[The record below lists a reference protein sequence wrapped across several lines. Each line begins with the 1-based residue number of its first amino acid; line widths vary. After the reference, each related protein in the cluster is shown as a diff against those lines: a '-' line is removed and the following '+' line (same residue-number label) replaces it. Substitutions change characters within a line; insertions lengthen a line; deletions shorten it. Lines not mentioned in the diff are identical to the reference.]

1 MNFNLTIIG
10 FGVIGVE
17 TLHSLVSKIKKN
29 QKLNI
34 AVIEQNLNNIPGGVA
49 YSKKNSKFG
58 FFNNPLRL
66 SHPLF
71 KYWIKK
77 KENIKK
83 LISFIEKNPSYQL
96 NQWLKKNLNGLQKKN
111 ISKEIYFPRLI
122 YSFYLEEKIIETVKL
137 LKKKKLQ
144 VFYLNGNLNK
154 VEFMKN
160 YLILKPKSN
169 FTIFKIHDLKKKM
182 QISKTKIRFKFL
194 KSEKI
199 IIGNGLLPPK
209 KIHSSNTSSNN
220 NYIWD
225 FYAEGG
231 TNNLLQKINAIK
243 KKKKKII
250 LTFIGNKAGL
260 LETML
265 QLKRIF
271 DEKKLDIKIYVISKK
286 SATLNKAEFSKN
298 FKNFKLSFFNK
309 EKIKNIRKANEI
321 LVLLKKEF
329 KKASLKKFN
338 KYDVWTTI
346 LKNNILIKSLSKL
359 NIYEKKKYNLFIFPQ
374 IRNITRFTF
383 SQTVFAKEDLEKNNK
398 ISLFKGKAISIK
410 KLKNAIYIKTDK
422 NKFLKSDIVINV
434 SGPVHLDEIN
444 DESNFM
450 KSVKNNTN
458 KIDKRGFITDKKFM
472 LTDRIFIPGVLAYNF
487 NPFRQT
493 IIKAITNNSH
503 TVVNFLLNNISKK

>member
-17 TLHSLVSKIKKN
+17 TLHSFASKIKKD
-29 QKLNI
+29 QKFNI
-34 AVIEQNLNNIPGGVA
+34 AIIEQNLNNIPGGVA
-49 YSKKNSKFG
+49 YSKKSSKFG

-71 KYWIKK
+71 KSWIKK

-83 LISFIEKNPSYQL
+83 LISFIEKNPSYHL
-96 NQWLKKNLNGLQKKN
+96 NQWLKNNLSGLQKKN

-122 YSFYLEEKIIETVKL
+122 YSFYLEEKIIKTIKL
-137 LKKKKLQ
+137 LKKKKIK
-144 VFYLNGNLNK
+144 VFYFNGNLDK
-154 VEFMKN
+154 VEFTEDC
-160 YLILKPKSN
+160 LILKPKSN
-169 FTIFKIHDLKKKM
+169 FTIFKINDFKKKM
-182 QISKTKIRFKFL
+182 QVSKTKI
-194 KSEKI
+194 KSKLLRTEKI

-209 KIHSSNTSSNN
+209 KIHSSKNTSNS

-231 TNNLLQKINAIK
+231 TNNLLQKIHTV
-243 KKKKKII
+243 KKKKII

-265 QLKRIF
+265 QLKRVF
-271 DEKKLDIKIYVISKK
+271 DEKKLNIKIFVISQK
-286 SATLNKAEFSKN
+286 SSTLNKAEFSKN
-298 FKNFKLSFFNK
+298 FKNFKLNYLNNK
-309 EKIKNIRKANEI
+309 KIKNITKANEI

-329 KKASLKKFN
+329 KKALLKKFN

-346 LKNNILIKSLSKL
+346 LKNNILNKSLSKL
-359 NIYEKKKYNLFIFPQ
+359 NAYEKKKYNLFIFPQ

-383 SQTVFAKEDLEKNNK
+383 SQTVFAKENLEKNNK
-398 ISLFKGKAISIK
+398 INLFKGKAISIK
-410 KLKNAIYIKTDK
+410 KSRNVIYIKTDK
-422 NKFLKSDIVINV
+422 KKYLKSDIVINV
-434 SGPVHLDEIN
+434 SGPVNLDEIN
-444 DESNFM
+444 EESNFM
-450 KSVKNNTN
+450 KCVKNNTN

-472 LTDRIFIPGVLAYNF
+472 LTDQIFIPGVLAYNF

-503 TVVNFLLNNISKK
+503 KVVNFLLNNISKK